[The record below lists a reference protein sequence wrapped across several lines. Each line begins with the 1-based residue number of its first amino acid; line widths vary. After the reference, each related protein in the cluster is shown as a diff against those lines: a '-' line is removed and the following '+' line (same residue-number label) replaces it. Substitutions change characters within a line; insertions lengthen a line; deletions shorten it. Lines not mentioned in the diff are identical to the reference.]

1 MILTKPPNHQNV
13 QKYLKITDEKLHLNL
28 KVSKLGNLD
37 RKEKVGILDKVAFEK
52 RAKVYHS
59 SKIIWETKNSSDI
72 MCIMGHLH
80 NGLGKVREC
89 VMFDDLF

>member
-1 MILTKPPNHQNV
+1 MQ
-13 QKYLKITDEKLHLNL
+13 QCLKITDEKFHYLNL
-28 KVSKLGNLD
+28 KVSKFGNLD
-37 RKEKVGILDKVAFEK
+37 RKEKVGIWVAFEK